1 MKYLAAAQLDDLA
14 DQAEAFQMV
23 LLDAYDASGHGWA
36 PATGPTDPCGLLGR
50 EDKNCVLCGEPMPC
64 SVVDKAL
71 EAGSAIRRA
80 LMALGV
86 WEEVLLD
93 ADARHSPSLKGWAP

>member
-1 MKYLAAAQLDDLA
+1 MRFLTAAQLDDLA

-36 PATGPTDPCGLLGR
+36 TAPGPVDEWGLLVR

-64 SVVDKAL
+64 PVVDKIT
-71 EAGSAIRRA
+71 EAGRA
-80 LMALGV
+80 AREALIYLGA

-93 ADARHSPSLKGWAP
+93 ADARHSPR